1 MSKPLSRVEFVALIA
16 MLHAT
21 VAFSI
26 DSMLPAL
33 STIGEAIS
41 PDAPNRIQL
50 VISSFVLGMGFGTL
64 FVGPLSDAYGRR
76 PVLISGSLVYF
87 ICAIIAAQADSLEW
101 MLVARFFQ
109 GVGASGPRIV
119 ATAMVRDVYT
129 GRGMARIMSFVM
141 MVFTLI
147 PAIAPLAGA
156 AIVSIGGWRAIF
168 ASFAVF
174 ATIATLWMGLRQE
187 ETLAPEH
194 RRPIRLG
201 LLWEAITEIIRHPV
215 VSLAI
220 LAQSFCYLLLFNT
233 INLIQ
238 PVFDRLFDMADTF
251 PYWFA
256 GMALISGAAAFINS
270 KLVMRFGMLR
280 LARLAFFVQTGLS
293 LLISLIWIGGL
304 TGDSLFPFYIV
315 WQTSVFFQTAM
326 TLGNLNAL
334 AMEPMGHMS
343 GIAGSV
349 IGCIATITGAIMA
362 IPFGQAFD
370 GTLLPLSLG
379 ALLASFGAFL
389 TLSLLKQRS
398 HEAA

>member
-1 MSKPLSRVEFVALIA
+1 MTKPLSRMEFVVLIA

-33 STIGEAIS
+33 SIIGNAIS
-41 PDAPNRIQL
+41 PDAPNRVQL
-50 VISSFVLGMGFGTL
+50 VISSFVMGMGVGTL
-64 FVGPLSDAYGRR
+64 FVGPLSDAFGRR
-76 PVLISGSLVYF
+76 PVLISGSVVY
-87 ICAIIAAQADSLEW
+87 IVCAIIAAQADSLEW

-109 GVGASGPRIV
+109 GVGAAGPRIV
-119 ATAMVRDVYT
+119 ATAMVRDVYA

-156 AIVSIGGWRAIF
+156 AIVSVGGWRAIF

-174 ATIATLWMGLRQE
+174 ATISTLWMGLRQQ
-187 ETLAPEH
+187 ETLAPEN
-194 RRPIRLG
+194 RRPIQLG
-201 LLWEAITEIIRHPV
+201 LIWAAINEITRHPV

-238 PVFDRLFDMADTF
+238 PVFDRLFDKATAF

-256 GMALISGAAAFINS
+256 GMALVSGAAAFLNS

-280 LARLAFFVQTGLS
+280 LARLAFGVQTGLS
-293 LLISLIWIGGL
+293 LLISLIWISGL
-304 TGDSLFPFYIV
+304 QGDSLFPFYII

-343 GIAGSV
+343 GIAASV
-349 IGCIATITGAIMA
+349 IGCIATIAGAIMA

-370 GTLLPLSLG
+370 GTLLPLSAGALVASLG
-379 ALLASFGAFL
+379 AFV
-389 TLSLLKQRS
+389 TLSALKQRS
-398 HEAA
+398 PEAA